1 MSDSQQF
8 HIGLIG
14 LGVMGRNLALNME
27 EKGFPVA
34 VWNRRSSSLNE
45 FLQENQGKQ
54 FGGHAELSGFIAMLE
69 RPRRILLM
77 IKAGD
82 PVDQVIEQ
90 LLPLLEPGDIIMD
103 GGNSWFEDTQR
114 REARLRALGL
124 HYVGVGISGGE
135 EGARHG
141 PSMMPGGSADSYAE
155 VKSVFEAITAQTE
168 AGPCVTHVG
177 PDGAGHFVKMVHN
190 GIEYADMQLLAEAYD
205 LMARG
210 LGLQ

>member
-45 FLQENQGKQ
+45 FLQENQGKR

-141 PSMMPGGSADSYAE
+141 PSMMPGGSADS
-155 VKSVFEAITAQTE
+155 
-168 AGPCVTHVG
+168 
-177 PDGAGHFVKMVHN
+177 
-190 GIEYADMQLLAEAYD
+190 
-205 LMARG
+205 
-210 LGLQ
+210 